1 MLPKPIQN
9 LIDEFAKLPSVGPRQ
24 AARFV
29 FHLLDQ
35 PKENIGVFAKK
46 LFVLSK
52 IKYCEFCNRATENEK
67 LCEIC
72 KHKNRD
78 RATICIIEKDTD
90 IEGLEKTK
98 RYNGL
103 YCVLGAEDEKKQL
116 NRLKKLIE
124 RIKKSDK
131 ELKEII
137 IATDATT
144 EGETIALYASRQ
156 LKELKKKY
164 PELKITR
171 LGRGLSTGSEL
182 EYMDE
187 DTLVN
192 ALLGRKWLGKRFI
205 KSILKN
211 RSSKSQPTLFRG
223 IEKLEPTTNRAR
235 MVGLLF
241 FIGRYVYTLP

>member
-1 MLPKPIQN
+1 MLPRPIQQ

-29 FHLLDQ
+29 FYLLNQ
-35 PKENIGVFAKK
+35 PKEEIEKFAKK
-46 LFVLSK
+46 LFVLKK
-52 IKYCEFCNRATENEK
+52 IKYCSFCNRAMETTVTH

-72 KHKNRD
+72 KNTNRD
-78 RATICIIEKDTD
+78 RATICIVEKDTD
-90 IEGLEKTK
+90 IESLEKTK

-103 YCVLGAEDEKKQL
+103 YYIIGTEDENKQL
-116 NRLKKLIE
+116 SRLKGLIS
-124 RIKKSDK
+124 RIKKSNK

-156 LKELKKKY
+156 LGELKKSY
-164 PELKITR
+164 PQLKITR

-187 DTLVN
+187 DTLAN
-192 ALLGRKWLGKRFI
+192 ALLGRK
-205 KSILKN
+205 
-211 RSSKSQPTLFRG
+211 
-223 IEKLEPTTNRAR
+223 
-235 MVGLLF
+235 
-241 FIGRYVYTLP
+241 